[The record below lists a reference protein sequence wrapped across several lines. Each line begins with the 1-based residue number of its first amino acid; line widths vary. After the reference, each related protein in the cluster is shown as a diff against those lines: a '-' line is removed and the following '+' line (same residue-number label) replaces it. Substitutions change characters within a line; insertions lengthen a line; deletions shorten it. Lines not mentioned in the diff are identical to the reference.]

1 MTKDKG
7 ILSAEEKIIQG
18 LKGFA
23 DALERGEDLTKRFT
37 CRKVVLDLEPISYS
51 PDSVREA
58 RKTLGLS
65 QALFAKF
72 LGASKSAVQAW
83 EQGDRK
89 PSPIACRFMDE
100 IMNDPQLF
108 RRRFT
113 DLASPAGAH

>member
-7 ILSAEEKIIQG
+7 TLSAEEKIIQG

-23 DALERGEDLTKRFT
+23 GALESGEDPTEHFT
-37 CRKVVLDLEPISYS
+37 CRKVVLNLEPLSYS
-51 PDSVREA
+51 PDNVKKT

-72 LGASKSAVQAW
+72 IGASRSAVQAW
-83 EQGDRK
+83 ERGDRE

-100 IMNDPQLF
+100 ITSNPQLF
-108 RRRFT
+108 RKRFA
-113 DLASPAGAH
+113 DLATPVGAR